1 MNTHADVDAIA
12 KMAHEMGAAMRSRLS
27 RLPASAWSMWTVS
40 TEGVPIAT
48 SRRRDLRAAITER
61 PDQKSE
67 EDRH

>member
-1 MNTHADVDAIA
+1 
-12 KMAHEMGAAMRSRLS
+12 
-27 RLPASAWSMWTVS
+27 MWTVS

-48 SRRRDLRAAITER
+48 SRRHDLRAAITER